1 MHPLHNISNYKIILG
16 SNSPRRKQLLEQIG
30 LTFTVDVPQG
40 VIETYPENTPAQ
52 EIPVYLSQLKAN
64 AYTDTHN
71 MHNSLLITADTVV
84 IAHDK
89 VLGKPHTPEEARQML
104 ELLSGNTHTVT
115 TGVTITTESKSIS
128 FGVSTTV
135 QFATLSRDEIYY
147 YINKYQPFD
156 KAGAYGIQEWIG
168 CIGVE
173 RIDGSFYNVMG
184 LPICKLYQMLKTI
197 G

>member
-1 MHPLHNISNYKIILG
+1 MNPLHNIADYKIILG

-30 LTFTVDVPQG
+30 IHFTVDAPTG
-40 VIETYPENTPAQ
+40 VNEVYPHDTPLV
-52 EIPVYLSQLKAN
+52 EIPVYLSQLKAK

-71 MHNSLLITADTVV
+71 MQRTLLITADTVV
-84 IAHDK
+84 IAGNK
-89 VLGKPHTPEEARQML
+89 VLGKPHTPDEARKML
-104 ELLSGNTHTVT
+104 EALSGNTHIVT
-115 TGVTITTESKSIS
+115 TGVTITTESKTVS

-135 QFATLSRDEIYY
+135 QFAELTPEEISY
-147 YINKYQPFD
+147 YIDKYHPFD

-184 LPICKLYQMLKTI
+184 LPICKLYQMLKI
-197 G
+197 I